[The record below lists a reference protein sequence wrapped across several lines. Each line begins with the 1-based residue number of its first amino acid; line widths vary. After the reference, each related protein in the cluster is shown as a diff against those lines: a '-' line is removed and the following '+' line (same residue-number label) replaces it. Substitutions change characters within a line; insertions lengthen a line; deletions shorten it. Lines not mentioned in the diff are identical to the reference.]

1 MLLILR
7 IMQGFGAGAERGRC
21 DGVMKVLLPDSMIL
35 DPHLPGGVEAVV
47 YDASSAIPDEHL
59 DAEVLVTW
67 AVPALSGRLDDDP
80 AGRQCAHLGV
90 WNVIITPLSAG
101 GRPLGADELII
112 KNVTALAYGG
122 NFENKL

>member
-80 AGRQCAHLGV
+80 AGRQCAHLGFG
-90 WNVIITPLSAG
+90 TSSSHLTLP
-101 GRPLGADELII
+101 ADVPWVPT
-112 KNVTALAYGG
+112 NSSSRT
-122 NFENKL
+122 